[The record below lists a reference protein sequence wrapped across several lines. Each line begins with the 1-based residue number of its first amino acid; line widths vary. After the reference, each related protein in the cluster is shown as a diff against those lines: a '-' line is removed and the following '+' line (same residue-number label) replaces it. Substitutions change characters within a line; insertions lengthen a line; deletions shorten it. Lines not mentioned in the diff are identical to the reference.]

1 MIASEDENDTDDAQ
15 GSSVASSLPSQTQP
29 TAVLA
34 EEDTEE
40 DLKDECAWYGH
51 SEWFEAAK
59 SNEAKK
65 KGARRTRLQRIKKR
79 CEDEA
84 RLRGSTRA
92 AQIAIRRAAA
102 AAPPCGSPPVGAN
115 TGTPTT
121 TDLLRGIT
129 EQLSSVNLSS
139 NADSGRHNTWKCRL
153 DGLLERRHMWAQPP
167 PPTAPTTGARA
178 SRARWQNRSP
188 KMCVCE
194 VRHTRSPYSMYIFAR
209 TSGRTP

>member
-51 SEWFEAAK
+51 SEWLEAAK

-79 CEDEA
+79 CEDAA
-84 RLRGSTRA
+84 RLRREEGE
-92 AQIAIRRAAA
+92 
-102 AAPPCGSPPVGAN
+102 GH
-115 TGTPTT
+115 GTPE
-121 TDLLRGIT
+121 G
-129 EQLSSVNLSS
+129 
-139 NADSGRHNTWKCRL
+139 NAWPPKVRWYAAGP
-153 DGLLERRHMWAQPP
+153 GGPARRRRV
-167 PPTAPTTGARA
+167 TGYL
-178 SRARWQNRSP
+178 
-188 KMCVCE
+188 V
-194 VRHTRSPYSMYIFAR
+194 
-209 TSGRTP
+209 TP